1 MFLSAT
7 QIGKLF
13 GLNGQEMNMALKNLD
28 YLDGEPGDYIL
39 TEKGLIFGR
48 ESDFHRGTGG
58 SSWYNRYWTQ
68 RSYDESIIEQLREEM
83 TPEVIRAAVEQVK
96 EHRAAQ
102 IAARAAEQ
110 AAYEEEL
117 LRKQQEEAAAM
128 AEALRHQHNIR
139 TGVAIAGG
147 VVTVVLIAGITW
159 FCIHRSRKKKREAE
173 REQLEK
179 DRAMEMAMNAYYYN
193 TNVDESDAQPDNL
206 TQ

>member
-13 GLNGQEMNMALKNLD
+13 GLNGQEMNMALKILG
-28 YLDGEPGDYIL
+28 YLDGEPGNYAL
-39 TEKGLIFGR
+39 TEKALQYGR

-68 RSYDESIIEQLREEM
+68 RSYDESIVEQLREEM
-83 TPEVIRAAVEQVK
+83 TPEVIRAAVAQVK

-110 AAYEEEL
+110 AAYEAEL
-117 LRKQQEEAAAM
+117 LRKQQEEAAAT
-128 AEALRHQHNIR
+128 AEALRRQQNFKKGVVI
-139 TGVAIAGG
+139 TGIG
-147 VVTVVLIAGITW
+147 VTVVLIAGITW
-159 FCIHRSRKKKREAE
+159 FYIRRSRKKKKEAE

-179 DRAMEMAMNAYYYN
+179 DRAMEMAMNAYHYN
-193 TNVDESDAQPDNL
+193 CNAGASDAQSDNL

>member
-1 MFLSAT
+1 MLLSAT
-7 QIGKLF
+7 KIGNLF
-13 GLNGQEMNMALKNLD
+13 GLNGQEMNMAFKNLG
-28 YLDGEPGDYIL
+28 YLDGEPGDYVL
-39 TEKGLIFGR
+39 TEKGHLFGR
-48 ESDFHRGTGG
+48 EFDFHRGPGG
-58 SSWYNRYWTQ
+58 YSWYNRDWTQ
-68 RSYDESIIEQLREEM
+68 RSYDESIVEQLREEM
-83 TPEVIRAAVEQVK
+83 TPEVIRAAVAQVK

-179 DRAMEMAMNAYYYN
+179 DRAMEMAMNAYHYN
-193 TNVDESDAQPDNL
+193 SNVGESDAQPDNPV
-206 TQ
+206 Q

>member
-13 GLNGQEMNMALKNLD
+13 GLNGQEMNMAFKNLD
-28 YLDGEPGDYIL
+28 YLDGEPGDYVF
-39 TEKGLIFGR
+39 TEKGLLFGR

-83 TPEVIRAAVEQVK
+83 TPEVIQTAVAQVK
-96 EHRAAQ
+96 EHRAAR

-110 AAYEEEL
+110 TAYEAEK
-117 LRKQQEEAAAM
+117 LRKQQEEAKVIAD
-128 AEALRHQHNIR
+128 ALRHQQNLRKGIAI
-139 TGVAIAGG
+139 TGS

-159 FCIHRSRKKKREAE
+159 FCIHRSRKKKKEAE
-173 REQLEK
+173 REQMEK
-179 DRAMEMAMNAYYYN
+179 ERAMEMAMNAYHYN
-193 TNVDESDAQPDNL
+193 RNTGESDAQSDNL